1 MKLLDK
7 LQWRYATKRFDNDR
21 KLGPEQINNLL
32 QAADLAP
39 SSYGIQPFAL
49 VMIESDEVKKKLSP
63 AAFNQPQVTE
73 ASHLFIFAVRTDLS
87 EKDVDEFVDRIVK
100 IRGISKDEVSGYEAT
115 MKGSIKNRTPEQ
127 RFNWAARQAYIS
139 LGVLLS
145 AAAIQDIDTCP
156 MEGFNNQQFD
166 EILGLTEKGFSSVAM
181 VAAGYRSPEDAYQH
195 HKKVRKSLDE
205 FVIKF

>member
-1 MKLLDK
+1 MELLDK
-7 LQWRYATKRFDNDR
+7 LQWRYATKSFDNER

-39 SSYGIQPFAL
+39 SSYGLQPFAL
-49 VMIESDEVKKKLSP
+49 VMVESDEVKEKLSP
-63 AAFNQPQVTE
+63 AAFNQPQITE

-100 IRGISKDEVSGYEAT
+100 TRDISRNDVADYEAT
-115 MKGSIKNRTPEQ
+115 MKGSINKRSPDQ

-139 LGVLLS
+139 LGILLS
-145 AAAIQDIDTCP
+145 AAAIQDIDACP
-156 MEGFNNQQFD
+156 MEGFSNQQVD
-166 EILGLTEKGFSSVAM
+166 EILGLKKKGFSSVAM
-181 VAAGYRSPEDAYQH
+181 VAAGYRSPRDTYQH